1 MQDEVIFTED
11 NGVGV
16 ITLNRPDRLNALTY
30 SMVQKINEK
39 LDSWEINDDINCV
52 IIEGAGDRSFCAG
65 GDVVKLRK
73 EVLADGGPNGFLQ
86 IFENLHMPRHEWTK
100 RTPTPPPMVN
110 PLIKEMKGFL

>member
-30 SMVQKINEK
+30 SMVQKINK
-39 LDSWEINDDINCV
+39 NLNSWEINDNINCI

-73 EVLADGGPNGFLQ
+73 EVLADGGHQ
-86 IFENLHMPRHEWTK
+86 
-100 RTPTPPPMVN
+100 PTYLNHFFMMN
-110 PLIKEMKGFL
+110 IPLIIKLVIIKNLSFP

>member
-30 SMVQKINEK
+30 SMVQKINK
-39 LDSWEINDDINCV
+39 NLNSWEINDNINCI

-65 GDVVKLRK
+65 GDVVKLRNC
-73 EVLADGGPNGFLQ
+73 LLYTSPSPRDWT
-86 IFENLHMPRHEWTK
+86 ISRMPSSA
-100 RTPTPPPMVN
+100 
-110 PLIKEMKGFL
+110 